1 MDAATDRL
9 TAAKYRIADSFWEG
23 LIMKQMMMFGAKTYN
38 DQDFKNLMNSNYYPM
53 ENMMESV
60 ALLKASN
67 RIDLPTM
74 EYGQYQPILSS
85 LDTWPRGK
93 GQYWLKEMGRAR
105 INLNAQ
111 PNTTPLSSDEPNV
124 VPLTRCGLLDACIRK
139 CFNSVP
145 PICMKADIIEH
156 RADEP
161 NPNDHEIRLVWEY
174 GNGQGKPPTLLNLT
188 MVCPIGS

>member
-1 MDAATDRL
+1 
-9 TAAKYRIADSFWEG
+9 
-23 LIMKQMMMFGAKTYN
+23 MKQMMMFGMKTYN
-38 DQDFKNLMNSNYYPM
+38 DQDFKNLMNSHYYPL

-85 LDTWPRGK
+85 LESWPKGK
-93 GQYWLKEMGRAR
+93 GKYWLKEMGRAR

-111 PNTTPLSSDEPNV
+111 PNTTPLSADEPNV
-124 VPLTRCGLLDACIRK
+124 IPLTRCALLDACVRK
-139 CFNSVP
+139 CFNSEP
-145 PICMKADIIEH
+145 PICMKADITEA
-156 RADEP
+156 REDAP
-161 NPNDHEIRLVWEY
+161 NPNDHEIRLEWEY
-174 GNGQGKPPTLLNLT
+174 GNGKDKPPTLLNLT

>member
-1 MDAATDRL
+1 
-9 TAAKYRIADSFWEG
+9 
-23 LIMKQMMMFGAKTYN
+23 MKQMMMFGAKTYN
-38 DQDFKNLMNSNYYPM
+38 DQDFKNLMNSHYHPL

-67 RIDLPTM
+67 RVDIATM

-85 LDTWPRGK
+85 LESWPKGK
-93 GQYWLKEMGRAR
+93 GKYWLKEMGRAR

-111 PNTTPLSSDEPNV
+111 RNTTPLSADEPNV

-139 CFNSVP
+139 CFNSEP
-145 PICMKADIIEH
+145 PICMKADIIEA
-156 RADEP
+156 REDAL
-161 NPNDHEIRLVWEY
+161 NPNDHEIRLEWEY
-174 GNGQGKPPTLLNLT
+174 GNGKDKPPTLLNLT